1 MLNISAYQL
10 THIGKYR
17 IVNILVEQC
26 EERAAP

>member
-1 MLNISAYQL
+1 MLNISAYRL

-26 EERAAP
+26 EERAKP